1 MTPWTCAFVKA
12 LAEPSHGMAP
22 TEPNE
27 FLQHPPKF
35 AQPHLWDYWKLQLS
49 WKAKLYQGAHLR
61 GGMPITDPAP
71 SVSTAPGKLWLVLPG
86 NLSWGPALP
95 PCVKGLPQPWFLP
108 QHQ

>member
-1 MTPWTCAFVKA
+1 MV
-12 LAEPSHGMAP
+12 P

-27 FLQHPPKF
+27 FLQHAPNF

-61 GGMPITDPAP
+61 GGMPIIDPAP

-95 PCVKGLPQPWFLP
+95 PCVTRAASALVPPTAPMTCPHTVL
-108 QHQ
+108 